1 MRFGI
6 SWNSAFYGLDPDQL
20 IGVAR
25 QAEDVGFESI
35 YFPEHVVLYPGAE
48 LGGMLFPADTAVA
61 DPLECLSFVAAAT
74 DRLLLGTGVLLLP
87 YHDPVVLA
95 KRLSTIDLL
104 SRGRLRLLTIGVG
117 ALPGEAAGVGVDF
130 ATRGRRTD
138 EAIEVL
144 NLLWAGDA
152 EGVSHQGDF
161 FAFDRICSFPKP
173 YQGSTLPIHV
183 GGSSAAAARRAGTV
197 GAGYFAGGRLSPAE
211 RAQQW
216 QRVRDTA
223 AAAGRDPAALDYT
236 RWGGVDLSPDDVQ
249 ALADEGVT
257 RLVIS
262 PSPGSSDEQRA
273 ELSAFADRHGLG

>member
-1 MRFGI
+1 MHFGI
-6 SWNSAFYGLDPDQL
+6 SWNTAVYGFDSDQL
-20 IGVAR
+20 TGVAR
-25 QAEDVGFESI
+25 QAEAVGFESI
-35 YFPEHVVLYPGAE
+35 YFPEHIVLYPGAE
-48 LGGMLFPADTAVA
+48 FGGLPFPADAAVA

-74 DRLLLGTGVLLLP
+74 ERLLLGTGVLLLP

-95 KRLSTIDLL
+95 KRLATIDLL

-144 NLLWAGDA
+144 RLLWAGDA
-152 EGVSHQGDF
+152 EGVSHRGEF

-173 YQGSTLPIHV
+173 QQGASLPIHV
-183 GGSSAAAARRAGTV
+183 GGSSAAAARRAGTI
-197 GAGYFAGGRLSPAE
+197 GAGYFAGGRLSPPE
-211 RAQQW
+211 RARQW

-223 AAAGRDPAALDYT
+223 TAAGRDPETLDYT
-236 RWGGVDLSPDDVQ
+236 RWGNLGLSRDDVR

-257 RLVIS
+257 RLVVS
-262 PSPGSSDEQRA
+262 PSPGPLDEQRA
-273 ELSAFADRHGLG
+273 ELTAFARRHDLG